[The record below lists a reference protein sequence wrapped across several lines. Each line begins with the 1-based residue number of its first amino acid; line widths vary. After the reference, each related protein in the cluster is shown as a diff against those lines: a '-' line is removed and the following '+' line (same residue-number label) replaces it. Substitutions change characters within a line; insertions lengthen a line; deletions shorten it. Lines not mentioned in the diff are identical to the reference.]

1 MNKTTSRQNDNR
13 KSLYLRLSSTALLS
27 TSLAYKENSM
37 GGPELRYIAIGPQRC
52 DGEIVD
58 QLAVDA
64 FAEGEVSSFAIRR

>member
-1 MNKTTSRQNDNR
+1 M
-13 KSLYLRLSSTALLS
+13 
-27 TSLAYKENSM
+27 AYKENSM